1 MKRKLTAAL
10 IVLLAVCQAF
20 WVSGC
25 AGPEPAYDNS
35 VVTPSPPPPG
45 YTPTPEASNT
55 PLEAPGVGITVE
67 KIAPC
72 VVTILT
78 EWVDY
83 SYFLQPTP
91 YRGAGSGVIFTQ
103 DGYIVT
109 NGHVVENA
117 KDIKVILPDGSFFL
131 ASLVGVDPFTDL
143 AVIKVDAH
151 SLPVANFGDSEALHL
166 GQPVIAIGNAFD
178 LPGGHTVTLGI
189 VSALGRS
196 IKTSDGIILHDLI
209 QTDAAINPGN
219 SGGPLLTLDGKVIGI
234 NTARIGGG
242 AENIGFAVSSATI
255 EPVIEQLVRHGTVV
269 GTVDTVLRSL
279 VLRLELLLDLV
290 YCFADVFVGPLE
302 VDWGTPMTFINED
315 IRSENAVN
323 GEFGNSDIVAIFGVI
338 SHDLSLGTGMIQF
351 REDMAGGRDEL
362 LSVELC
368 IFSFLDNVLYVGLD

>member
-10 IVLLAVCQAF
+10 IVLLAVCLGF

-25 AGPEPAYDNS
+25 AGPPAQPTPTAEPEPAYDNS
-35 VVTPSPPPPG
+35 VVTPSPG

-55 PLEAPGVGITVE
+55 PLDAPGIVVTVE

-117 KDIKVILPDGSFFL
+117 KDIKVILPDGSFF
-131 ASLVGVDPFTDL
+131 AARLVGVDSFTDL

-151 SLPVANFGDSEALHL
+151 SLPVANFGDSKALHL

-196 IKTSDGIILHDLI
+196 IKTYDGIILHDLI

-255 EPVIEQLVRHGTVV
+255 EPVIEQLVRHGKIIWPWLGIEAVTLTPALTIELNLSVKQGVLVDEVYNGGPADKAGLQKGDVV
-269 GTVDTVLRSL
+269 VSVAGEQVATVL
-279 VLRLELLLDLV
+279 ELQNTVRKHGIGQEVEVSFIRDYRTQKV
-290 YCFADVFVGPLE
+290 DVTLQQIPK
-302 VDWGTPMTFINED
+302 
-315 IRSENAVN
+315 
-323 GEFGNSDIVAIFGVI
+323 EF
-338 SHDLSLGTGMIQF
+338 
-351 REDMAGGRDEL
+351 
-362 LSVELC
+362 
-368 IFSFLDNVLYVGLD
+368 